1 MDILSNSTIVADEKF
16 LGLLKNLEDMSFLS
30 SRETIAHY
38 SNNPNF
44 IEYVKQIQVQ
54 RIQALQRVKSA
65 RALYP
70 NSSLADL
77 YDDLTM
83 PIDLRKAH
91 QENDRA
97 VMAAYGMPVKGT
109 TESDAVAKLFEMYQK
124 LINKNNK

>member
-70 NSSLADL
+70 NMSEETKSWIWYCAEGKVEICRYLL
-77 YDDLTM
+77 CNYYIYTCVCWCYS
-83 PIDLRKAH
+83 I
-91 QENDRA
+91 
-97 VMAAYGMPVKGT
+97 
-109 TESDAVAKLFEMYQK
+109 
-124 LINKNNK
+124 